1 MMNSMRPVR
10 NDFKNALKE
19 DIVDMFFLAVAYDGL
34 VKIEVNILG
43 WVNRVNSELPYQQF
57 NGLYWYLLQFGL

>member
-19 DIVDMFFLAVAYDGL
+19 DIVDMLFLAVAYDGL
-34 VKIEVNILG
+34 VKIEVYILG
-43 WVNRVNSELPYQQF
+43 GVNRVNSELPY
-57 NGLYWYLLQFGL
+57 